1 MLASVLVI
9 LTTCQTSE
17 AHCYSVWRYPYPQ
30 PCHSIRHPLPKPP
43 LPPILEAS
51 EREQSGTGQEQITIP
66 LPSLVFEPCQDGD
79 ERMQGI
85 ARLRAI
91 ANDLW

>member
-1 MLASVLVI
+1 MLASALTI

-17 AHCYSVWRYPYPQ
+17 ARCYSRWYYPWKQNCGGKSVLRVPTVLPPQ
-30 PCHSIRHPLPKPP
+30 TVREQTETVEEQIAIP
-43 LPPILEAS
+43 LPP
-51 EREQSGTGQEQITIP
+51 
-66 LPSLVFEPCQDGD
+66 LVFEPCQDGD

>member
-17 AHCYSVWRYPYPQ
+17 ARCYSRWYYPWKQ
-30 PCHSIRHPLPKPP
+30 RCQRVSASHQHVSA
-43 LPPILEAS
+43 LPPIRPEQNVVEA
-51 EREQSGTGQEQITIP
+51 EQITIP

>member
-1 MLASVLVI
+1 MSLM
-9 LTTCQTSE
+9 TCRTSE
-17 AHCYSVWRYPYPQ
+17 ARCYSKWYYPWKQ
-30 PCHSIRHPLPKPP
+30 DCRSIRHIRHSPP
-43 LPPILEAS
+43 LPPIIEAS
-51 EREQSGTGQEQITIP
+51 EREQTETVPEQIAIP